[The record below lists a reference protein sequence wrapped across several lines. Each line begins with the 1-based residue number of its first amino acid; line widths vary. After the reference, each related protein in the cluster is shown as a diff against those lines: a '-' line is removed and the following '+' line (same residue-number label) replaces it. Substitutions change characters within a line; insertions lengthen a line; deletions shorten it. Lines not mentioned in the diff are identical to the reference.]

1 MEISKFSRIRNSKKR
16 KMKKNILFV
25 SYLYLDVHLCKTSR
39 FSILQE
45 LNKLD
50 NNCTLHSACIDDK
63 NIVKIDNI
71 DMSYVLLPGVQILN
85 FITYQ
90 IKSFFL
96 IPKVIYKNKIDTIIC
111 DINSTP
117 SIFLLLIL
125 KKMRIININFI
136 LDFRSNIMHHRKNK
150 FQNFLK
156 KYYLII
162 ILNFSNLFY
171 DGFTFITEGFKNIL
185 EKTYKISFNN
195 YIFWSSGVPNYFFDS
210 SLKKEESNFIILH
223 HGHLERGRGIMR
235 LIDAMKY
242 LKNNLSDK
250 ITLKIAG
257 SGNLEDD
264 IKSLSIKKEYK
275 LQFLG
280 IIDHK
285 DIVSLID
292 SSDLC
297 IVPFDNSIGNAT
309 SSPLKLMEYVAR
321 NKSII
326 ATKLENFLND
336 FKDYDSLYYIK
347 NNNPKSIA
355 ESIDRYIFNYKNY
368 PKGTSN
374 QGQMLI
380 KKKFTWEIQAK
391 KIDNFLETF

>member
-1 MEISKFSRIRNSKKR
+1 
-16 KMKKNILFV
+16 
-25 SYLYLDVHLCKTSR
+25 
-39 FSILQE
+39 
-45 LNKLD
+45 
-50 NNCTLHSACIDDK
+50 
-63 NIVKIDNI
+63 
-71 DMSYVLLPGVQILN
+71 
-85 FITYQ
+85 
-90 IKSFFL
+90 
-96 IPKVIYKNKIDTIIC
+96 
-111 DINSTP
+111 
-117 SIFLLLIL
+117 
-125 KKMRIININFI
+125 
-136 LDFRSNIMHHRKNK
+136 
-150 FQNFLK
+150 
-156 KYYLII
+156 
-162 ILNFSNLFY
+162 
-171 DGFTFITEGFKNIL
+171 
-185 EKTYKISFNN
+185 
-195 YIFWSSGVPNYFFDS
+195 
-210 SLKKEESNFIILH
+210 
-223 HGHLERGRGIMR
+223 MR

-242 LKNNLSDK
+242 LNNNLSDK

-292 SSDLC
+292 SADLC

-368 PKGTSN
+368 PKGISN

-380 KKKFTWEIQAK
+380 KKKFTWKIQAK

>member
-1 MEISKFSRIRNSKKR
+1 
-16 KMKKNILFV
+16 MKKNILFI
-25 SYLYLDVHLCKTSR
+25 SYVYLDIHVCKTSR

-63 NIVKIDNI
+63 NMAKIDNI
-71 DMSYVLLPGVQILN
+71 NISYVLLPGVQILN

-96 IPKVIYKNKIDTIIC
+96 IPKVIFKNKIDTIIC

-150 FQNFLK
+150 LQNFLK

-162 ILNFSNLFY
+162 FLNFSNLFY
-171 DGFTFITEGFKNIL
+171 DGFTFITESFKNVL
-185 EKTYKISFNN
+185 EKTYKISFNK
-195 YIFWSSGVPNYFFDS
+195 YIFWSSGVPNYFFDN
-210 SLKKEESNFIILH
+210 SLKIERNNFIILH

-235 LIDAMKY
+235 LIKSMKH
-242 LKNNLSDK
+242 LNNSLNNK

-257 SGNLEDD
+257 SGSLEND

-275 LQFLG
+275 LEYLG

-292 SSDLC
+292 NSDLC

-309 SSPLKLMEYVAR
+309 SSPLKLMEYVCR
-321 NKSII
+321 NKPII
-326 ATKLENFLND
+326 ATKLENFIND
-336 FKDYDSLYYIK
+336 FKNYDSLYYMK
-347 NNNPKSIA
+347 NHSPESIA
-355 ESIDRYIFNYKNY
+355 ESIDKYILNFKNY
-368 PKGTSN
+368 NKEVGN
-374 QGQMLI
+374 QGQDLI

-391 KIDNFLETF
+391 KIDIFLEKF